1 MLLVEVRHR
10 RAAAGLNRC
19 DSVTLSPDAPRRS
32 RVRGAQALASHVSL
46 VLENLALVQQSDHA
60 LAMLAR
66 AQAKNA
72 SAKLTTSPKKEASTL
87 PGQKWQERCS
97 SILAKT
103 SAAAAFRS
111 LAASGDAE
119 G

>member
-1 MLLVEVRHR
+1 M
-10 RAAAGLNRC
+10 
-19 DSVTLSPDAPRRS
+19 
-32 RVRGAQALASHVSL
+32 SL

-87 PGQKWQERCS
+87 PGQRWQEHRS
-97 SILAKT
+97 FAKAI
-103 SAAAAFRS
+103 AAAAFRS
-111 LAASGDAE
+111 LTASADAE